1 MVNYKIFLPL
11 FIIVFI
17 LYKHYFTNYTPE
29 PMSYENTQRLIQ
41 DMERNGVN
49 HQKFLIDLQ

>member
-49 HQKFLIDLQ
+49 HRVGK

>member
-1 MVNYKIFLPL
+1 MVKYKIFLPL

-17 LYKHYFTNYTPE
+17 LYKHYFTNSTPE

-49 HQKFLIDLQ
+49 HRVGK